1 MDDSRVPWN
10 KIVTV
15 EDVDPSLLS
24 SFSCGD
30 EQMDSW
36 FLTKA
41 LSWCYLGLCQ
51 VYIAVGDDGILGF
64 FSLSPTSIQPAE
76 LSRSQRHGKN
86 SMEHPGILLGRIA
99 VRADVQRTG
108 LRVGSLLLEEAVRR
122 SHAISDLVGGRFIIL
137 DAKTSELADW
147 YSRHGFQALNDSR
160 LRMILP
166 MKNVPSLL
174 AEWAKL
180 R

>member
-1 MDDSRVPWN
+1 M
-10 KIVTV
+10 
-15 EDVDPSLLS
+15 
-24 SFSCGD
+24 
-30 EQMDSW
+30 
-36 FLTKA
+36 
-41 LSWCYLGLCQ
+41 
-51 VYIAVGDDGILGF
+51 
-64 FSLSPTSIQPAE
+64 
-76 LSRSQRHGKN
+76 
-86 SMEHPGILLGRIA
+86 LGRIA

-122 SHAISDLVGGRFIIL
+122 SQAISDLVGGGFIIL

-147 YSRHGFQALNDSR
+147 YSRHGFQALKDNR